1 MITRLRLTRQPRAPR
16 PGVHKAVGVSLV
28 AFVLLALLDPLLP
41 HHQSARPATA
51 TTKAAHSAK
60 SATDHSPTTES
71 AESVAE
77 QVATDVVI
85 GIRPPRADVTSE
97 LWSGLTGREAAS
109 PLRLGRGTATVTEM
123 GHEGPE
129 TLYLVRVT
137 AGTTPAVAVDVV
149 VGDEGKHPLVEA
161 LPGITS

>member
-1 MITRLRLTRQPRAPR
+1 MITRLRLTRLPRTPT
-16 PGVHKAVGVSLV
+16 PGVYKAVGVSLV
-28 AFVLLALLDPLLP
+28 AFVLLALLGTLLP
-41 HHQSARPATA
+41 HHKSARPATA

-60 SATDHSPTTES
+60 RATAHSPAAES

-77 QVATDVVI
+77 QVGTDVVI
-85 GIRPPRADVTSE
+85 GTRPPRADVTSE
-97 LWSGLTGREAAS
+97 LWSGLTGREPAN

-149 VGDEGKHPLVEA
+149 VGDEGRHPVVEA
-161 LPGITS
+161 LPGVTS